1 MMSWFRLFAASLLL
15 AGFRLSATG
24 EPRQFTPAELVA
36 DERHLFSVLEEVHPD
51 LYATATKTVMDSVRQ
66 AWRQSLQEP
75 QTRIEAWWSM
85 APLVALLG
93 DGHTGLDVPA
103 EEFKAARQGGVLAFP
118 LRLGFDKRGAVRV
131 ERVYGSVFD
140 IAPGD
145 RLLRINGLDADSLT
159 QAFLE
164 RMSGESVAFR
174 RIQVAKLFRGLLW
187 MADIQ
192 PPYRLDVEP
201 AGGGGLVTAMVPGV
215 TQAQVLV
222 QDSLLSEGRPKADWR
237 FQRLDD
243 GAGLLEFNTM
253 IDARAFG
260 EFLSAIFQEVR
271 DRPVTGLVVDL
282 RANMGGRL
290 SLGDTLLSYITDKPS
305 MLMQREDW
313 KVSASYK
320 RHLRHQIPAWAR
332 WMPGWMLSG
341 GPEAYYLRAP
351 VGSFWTIRR
360 VAMPPLP
367 NPLRFD
373 GPVCFLIG
381 SGTYSSATMLASAV
395 GDYKLATLI
404 GEETGGWPNSYGEA
418 YSFSLPSTGL
428 IAHASTARFVRPS
441 GDASL
446 KGGVLPDIV
455 VDAARHDGPDGDPA
469 LARARQWIRDG
480 GEPAAP

>member
-1 MMSWFRLFAASLLL
+1 MTSWIHLFAATLLL
-15 AGFRLSATG
+15 AGIRLVAAG
-24 EPRQFTPAELVA
+24 EPRLYTPAELVA
-36 DERHLFSVLEEVHPD
+36 DEGVLFSVLEEVHPD
-51 LYATATKTVMDSVRQ
+51 LYATATKAVMDSVRQ

-75 QTRIEAWWSM
+75 QTRIEAWWGM

-103 EEFKAARQGGVLAFP
+103 DEFKAARQGGVLAFP
-118 LRLGFDKRGAVRV
+118 LRLGLDMCGAVRV
-131 ERVYGSVFD
+131 ERVYGGVSD

-159 QAFLE
+159 QAFQE

-174 RIQVAKLFRGLLW
+174 RFKVAKLFRGLLW

-201 AGGGGLVTAMVPGV
+201 AGGGRLVTAMVSGV

-222 QDSLLSEGRPKADWR
+222 QDSLMSSGQTNADWR
-237 FQRLDD
+237 FQRLED
-243 GAGLLEFNTM
+243 GVGLIEFNTM
-253 IDARAFG
+253 RDTRACG
-260 EFLSAIFQEVR
+260 EFLRETFQAIR
-271 DRPVTGLVVDL
+271 DQPVTGLVVDL
-282 RANMGGRL
+282 RANTGGKL
-290 SLGDTLLSYITDKPS
+290 NLGYDLLSYITDKPFR
-305 MLMQREDW
+305 MMQREDW

-332 WMPGWMLSG
+332 WMPRWLLTGSHR
-341 GPEAYYLRAP
+341 PYLDAP
-351 VGSFWTIRR
+351 VDSMLTFRH
-360 VAMPPLP
+360 AAFPHPP
-367 NPLRFD
+367 NPLRHT
-373 GPVCFLIG
+373 GPVCFLTG
-381 SGTYSSATMLASAV
+381 SGTYSSAAMLASAV
-395 GDYKLATLI
+395 RDFQLATLI
-404 GEETGGWPNSYGEA
+404 GEETGGWPNSFGEA
-418 YSFSLPSTGL
+418 FSFPLPATGL
-428 IAHASTARFVRPS
+428 TAQAATARFVRPS

-455 VDAARHDGPDGDPA
+455 VDALRHDGPDGDPA